1 MNVFA
6 QFCLKIKKNPIIYG
20 KDFLLLRDLLEDIK
34 CLCEK
39 NSIEESIIPITKTLE
54 RKIIDSFSEKISFYP
69 LGNTWF
75 YIQIM

>member
-6 QFCLKIKKNPIIYG
+6 QFYLKIKKTSITCG
-20 KDFLLLRDLLEDIK
+20 KESLILSDLSQDIK

-39 NSIEESIIPITKTLE
+39 NGIEESIITITKTLE

-69 LGNTWF
+69 LGNT
-75 YIQIM
+75 